1 MVLTWSLQLSA
12 APEALK
18 TMDLSLGLEPMV
30 VSLESLTWSL
40 DLLRLRFFVSQHRR
54 NSVRG
59 KMIGKK

>member
-12 APEALK
+12 APEALE
-18 TMDLSLGLEPMV
+18 TTHLSLGLEPTV

-54 NSVRG
+54 NSARG